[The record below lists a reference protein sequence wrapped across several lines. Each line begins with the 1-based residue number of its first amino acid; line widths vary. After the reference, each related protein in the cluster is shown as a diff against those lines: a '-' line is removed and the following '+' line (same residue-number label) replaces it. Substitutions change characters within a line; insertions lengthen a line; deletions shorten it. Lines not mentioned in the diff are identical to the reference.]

1 MTLSLWLILISIFFL
16 ICLSGFF
23 SGSET
28 ALTAVSRARI
38 HSMEKAGNTR
48 AALVSRLI
56 DIQERLIGSL
66 LLSNNL
72 VNILASALA
81 TSLFI
86 SLFGDGGVI
95 VATVVMTVLVVIF
108 AEVLPKSWA
117 ISNTD
122 RFALTVAPTVNLI
135 VIVFGPVTKVVSWIV
150 RRILH
155 LVGIDLDE
163 DSNPLSGHD
172 ELRGTV
178 DVLNREGSVAKDDRD
193 RVGGVLDL
201 HQLDISDVMV
211 HRTNMESLNADDR
224 PEALVEQIL
233 ASPHTR
239 LPVWAD
245 ENDNIIGIIHA
256 KDMLRELAA
265 CKYRVTKFDIRKTM
279 KPAWF
284 VPEST
289 TLQDQL
295 NAFLRQQAHIAL
307 VVDEYGEVEGLVTL
321 EDILEEIVGDI
332 ADEHDEVISGLEPQ
346 TDGSVIVDGVL
357 PIRDLN
363 RALDWSL
370 PDDEATTV
378 AGLVIHESQT
388 IPEEKQTFTFHG
400 KRFVVLEREKNR
412 LLKLRIRSLSGVV

>member
-1 MTLSLWLILISIFFL
+1 M
-16 ICLSGFF
+16 
-23 SGSET
+23 
-28 ALTAVSRARI
+28 
-38 HSMEKAGNTR
+38 
-48 AALVSRLI
+48 SRLI

-95 VATVVMTVLVVIF
+95 IATVVMTVLVVIF

-122 RFALTVAPTVNLI
+122 RFALTVAPVVNVI

-150 RRILH
+150 RRILR

-163 DSNPLSGHD
+163 NSNPLSGHD

-201 HQLDISDVMV
+201 HQLDLSDVMV

-233 ASPHTR
+233 ASAHTR

-265 CKYRVTKFDIRKTM
+265 CKYRVTKFDIRKT
-279 KPAWF
+279 
-284 VPEST
+284 
-289 TLQDQL
+289 
-295 NAFLRQQAHIAL
+295 
-307 VVDEYGEVEGLVTL
+307 
-321 EDILEEIVGDI
+321 
-332 ADEHDEVISGLEPQ
+332 
-346 TDGSVIVDGVL
+346 
-357 PIRDLN
+357 
-363 RALDWSL
+363 
-370 PDDEATTV
+370 
-378 AGLVIHESQT
+378 
-388 IPEEKQTFTFHG
+388 
-400 KRFVVLEREKNR
+400 
-412 LLKLRIRSLSGVV
+412 